1 MVTTPTAAGQG
12 FLAVHT
18 ELQTAANSRM
28 PQQASA
34 LDSVRSVLT
43 RHQVPG
49 EAFARVSGSQTA
61 ATAHQGNVQDGA
73 TRLQDAVRRLEDW
86 MTGVTGSDQAY
97 QQNDEERAQQTEQV
111 AQNDRPL
118 PAGVP
123 SWGSSGPPPD
133 DGQAYSRAQIDD
145 WIGQARQAMADH
157 DGTTISDQDADRI
170 AGLIQHESTNNPHA
184 INLWD
189 RNAHAGTP
197 SKGLMQTIDPTFDVY
212 LLPGHD
218 NIWDPVDNIIAGT
231 RYGLHEYHSIGQI
244 PGVRATEHGRPYE
257 GY

>member
-43 RHQVPG
+43 GHQVPG

-86 MTGVTGSDQAY
+86 MTGVTGADQAY
-97 QQNDEERAQQTEQV
+97 QPNDEERAQQTEQV
-111 AQNDRPL
+111 AENERPP
-118 PAGVP
+118 PAGGAP
-123 SWGSSGPPPD
+123 AGAGGWAAG
-133 DGQAYSRAQIDD
+133 
-145 WIGQARQAMADH
+145 ARR
-157 DGTTISDQDADRI
+157 G
-170 AGLIQHESTNNPHA
+170 
-184 INLWD
+184 
-189 RNAHAGTP
+189 
-197 SKGLMQTIDPTFDVY
+197 
-212 LLPGHD
+212 
-218 NIWDPVDNIIAGT
+218 
-231 RYGLHEYHSIGQI
+231 
-244 PGVRATEHGRPYE
+244 
-257 GY
+257 